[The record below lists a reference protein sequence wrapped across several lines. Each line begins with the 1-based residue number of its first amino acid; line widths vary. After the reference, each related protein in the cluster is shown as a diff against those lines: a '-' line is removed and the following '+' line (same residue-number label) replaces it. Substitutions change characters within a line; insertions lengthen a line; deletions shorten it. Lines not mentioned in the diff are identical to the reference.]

1 MPRSVATFLGL
12 ILVAV
17 SIGFNVWRYPSLWPA
32 VGETATAAPSNNSL
46 QPSAST
52 SDAKLAES
60 LSTEPAE
67 TPAPPTLATQSEPE
81 PVAVNQAAA
90 IPSPPAETPPAAPPA
105 VVTKEEKPLVP
116 VPRVVAA
123 AGPIGA
129 ASSTASV
136 RRLPPVEPDVPPMTT
151 SALTLPTGTIPIYPS
166 TGIK

>member
-17 SIGFNVWRYPSLWPA
+17 SIGFNAWRYPSLWPA
-32 VGETATAAPSNNSL
+32 VAMTTTPAPADNSS
-46 QPSAST
+46 QPSAS
-52 SDAKLAES
+52 DAKPAEDS
-60 LSTEPAE
+60 SAEPAE
-67 TPAPPTLATQSEPE
+67 TPPPPAVATQSEPE
-81 PVAVNQAAA
+81 PAAA
-90 IPSPPAETPPAAPPA
+90 SPAAISASPA
-105 VVTKEEKPLVP
+105 AAPAAVAPKEEKPLVP

-129 ASSTASV
+129 ASGTASV